1 MKKRALAMIF
11 ATFMTMSLVGCGS
24 TSDTNTSDTSN
35 DVGSAVVEETTDELD
50 EDTVDSDYY
59 FKDNIL
65 KTKDV
70 KIEIT
75 DYKIIPVG
83 EEGNEYGEKPVIAF
97 WYNTTNLTGNED
109 VNPISAW
116 IAMFTCI
123 QDNNPNAINE
133 LEAGM
138 LPDDRFLDSQMETIK
153 KDGTVE
159 NAMSYELDDLE
170 TPVTLKAT
178 RGVGGEELGEQTFEI
193 K

>member
-1 MKKRALAMIF
+1 MKKRALVMIF

>member
-1 MKKRALAMIF
+1 MKKRVLALAVSSMMLL
-11 ATFMTMSLVGCGS
+11 AMLAGCGS
-24 TSDTNTSDTSN
+24 SSDTNSTADT
-35 DVGSAVVEETTDELD
+35 GSGTNAETTTQQATSE
-50 EDTVDSDYY
+50 EPTSKYY
-59 FKDNIL
+59 FKDNVL
-65 KTKDV
+65 QSEDV

-75 DYKIIPVG
+75 DYKVIPVG

-109 VNPISAW
+109 VNPMSAW

-133 LEAGM
+133 LEVGM

-178 RGVGGEELGEQTFEI
+178 RGIGGEDLGEQTFEI

>member
-11 ATFMTMSLVGCGS
+11 VAFMAMSLAGCGS
-24 TSDTNTSDTSN
+24 TTDTNTTGTSN

-65 KTKDV
+65 QTKDV

-109 VNPISAW
+109 VNPMSAW

-133 LEAGM
+133 LEVGM

-178 RGVGGEELGEQTFEI
+178 RGVGGEDLGEQTFEI

>member
-24 TSDTNTSDTSN
+24 TSDINTSDTSN

>member
-11 ATFMTMSLVGCGS
+11 ATFMTMSLVGCCS

-75 DYKIIPVG
+75 DYKIIPIG

>member
-11 ATFMTMSLVGCGS
+11 AAFIAMSLVGCGS
-24 TSDTNTSDTSN
+24 TADTNTSDTSN
-35 DVGSAVVEETTDELD
+35 DVGSAVVEETTDEPD
-50 EDTVDSDYY
+50 DDTVDSDYY

-65 KTKDV
+65 QTKDV

-109 VNPISAW
+109 VNPMSAW

-133 LEAGM
+133 LEVGM

>member
-1 MKKRALAMIF
+1 MAVTKEELRKQKEGRLGEENYNYQGCLMKIIEYNK
-11 ATFMTMSLVGCGS
+11 AT
-24 TSDTNTSDTSN
+24 DI
-35 DVGSAVVEETTDELD
+35 VVEFQDKYKSRVHTAYDNFKKGI
-50 EDTVDSDYY
+50 VKNPY
-59 FKDNIL
+59 FPS
-65 KTKDV
+65 V
-70 KIEIT
+70 
-75 DYKIIPVG
+75 YGVG
-83 EEGNEYGEKPVIAF
+83 I
-97 WYNTTNLTGNED
+97 TGNKIPTRKGSDKEHTKEY
-109 VNPISAW
+109 SAW
-116 IAMFTCI
+116 ITMFTCI